1 MAKKKQKLSLSPKTS
16 FFTALF
22 ICTVIFA
29 LGWKPFTQGDLN
41 PPWLRVTLDITTTIL
56 GLMAFTYSLS
66 IARKAKSS
74 FWAALNYTA
83 IILITCWL
91 IMGIAAAIF
100 TLSLSSDWALP
111 G

>member
-1 MAKKKQKLSLSPKTS
+1 
-16 FFTALF
+16 
-22 ICTVIFA
+22 
-29 LGWKPFTQGDLN
+29 
-41 PPWLRVTLDITTTIL
+41 
-56 GLMAFTYSLS
+56 
-66 IARKAKSS
+66 
-74 FWAALNYTA
+74 LNYTA